1 MGPAFALQL
10 TDHLELLGT
19 LSVAV
24 ASPDTLG
31 LALGAYG
38 LGGVRYRWATGE
50 PDPKLPWAGA
60 MIP

>member
-1 MGPAFALQL
+1 
-10 TDHLELLGT
+10 
-19 LSVAV
+19 
-24 ASPDTLG
+24 LG

-50 PDPKLPWAGA
+50 RSPEPPWRGP